1 MEIKDRR
8 MISGKIFSTY
18 TKEELKL
25 LKEYIKKE
33 YGTPSRMHWGTRIY
47 DALNHCNCNPFQL
60 SCYPFNEDTDIELF
74 TIDMDQL
81 PLYINDENKEKAAI
95 AKWRLLLGRSPSE

>member
-33 YGTPSRMHWGTRIY
+33 YGTPNRMPWGIRIY
-47 DALNHCNCNPFQL
+47 DALNHSNCNPFQL
-60 SCYPFNEDTDIELF
+60 SCYPFNEDIDIELF

-95 AKWRLLLGRSPSE
+95 AKWRLLLGR